1 MLLLNNV
8 LCLTASHGFCFISFK
23 TYYYAMFFY
32 ICCVTIS
39 FSFVLPMGYSGE
51 SRGNDEG
58 EGETSILPTTIDD
71 SKLLEESSVFQSFW
85 VYKRFPRGPKSRTL
99 DLTVKTPTNPHRP
112 IKFVDPV
119 FSETINR
126 RQSIV
131 SSGAM
136 RLGEGN
142 DISPSPGK
150 MLRLQKE
157 ILETT
162 EKLSTNKSDSLGK
175 RGKLSSR

>member
-1 MLLLNNV
+1 
-8 LCLTASHGFCFISFK
+8 
-23 TYYYAMFFY
+23 
-32 ICCVTIS
+32 
-39 FSFVLPMGYSGE
+39 MGYSGE

-126 RQSIV
+126 RQAIV